1 MPQSQPPR
9 RCPCTAPT
17 QPPRRLLGRSRPQ
30 LSHTRPHSSYRQR
43 RGTSWGLQEQVKQ
56 QNDGRRGSTSTSR
69 APAEPPPLATFWT
82 PTHPHTGLQAPPEPP
97 ATEGSEQARGGRDWG
112 RCWCIFAHV
121 AAAATRA
128 RTHGSLW
135 HIFSTVLAIS
145 EVLKPLRAPLARGFF
160 AFGGAYGS
168 RTPTPSTR
176 AWSPPP
182 GVAGALLRKPSPTS
196 AGGRGAQSSSIA
208 AASSIESAHHKCRWL
223 SFLAAPLSLLLLP
236 AQVTSWTTLNRGEAT

>member
-1 MPQSQPPR
+1 MHSPN
-9 RCPCTAPT
+9 TAPT
-17 QPPRRLLGRSRPQ
+17 KVAGPFPAATEPHQTPQQLQATRGHVLGAAGAS
-30 LSHTRPHSSYRQR
+30 
-43 RGTSWGLQEQVKQ
+43 EAAD
-56 QNDGRRGSTSTSR
+56 DGRRGGTSTSR

-145 EVLKPLRAPLARGFF
+145 EVLKPLRAPLARGFG
-160 AFGGAYGS
+160 AGGMTPEPLRGRLSLGPRDPLS
-168 RTPTPSTR
+168 RTLSSAER
-176 AWSPPP
+176 
-182 GVAGALLRKPSPTS
+182 GKDTS
-196 AGGRGAQSSSIA
+196 AAGWGAWPAGYGLCSRCSGRVWETAVWPGSGRVRRRGPGA
-208 AASSIESAHHKCRWL
+208 R
-223 SFLAAPLSLLLLP
+223 APRL
-236 AQVTSWTTLNRGEAT
+236 